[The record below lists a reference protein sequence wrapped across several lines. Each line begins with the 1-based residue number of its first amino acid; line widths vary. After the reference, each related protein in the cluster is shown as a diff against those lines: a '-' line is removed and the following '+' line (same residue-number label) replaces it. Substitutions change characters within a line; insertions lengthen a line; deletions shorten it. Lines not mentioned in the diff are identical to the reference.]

1 MPLFTYT
8 ARDLSGIDHKGTIE
22 TADPSGVA
30 KILSKRGLIVTSI
43 KEKREA
49 NLKFFEKF
57 FNKVS
62 FEEVVVATRQ
72 LATMIESGL
81 VLSESFDILVEQ
93 QTNKKFKTILEDISR
108 DIKNGLDLTSAIKK
122 HPEVFPPLYGNLIK
136 SAEQAGNLDVVL
148 TQMADNLEKEREF
161 RGKVKGA
168 LIYPVIILVMMTA
181 VMGIMV
187 FFVIPRL
194 TSLYTQSSIDLPLP
208 TKILIGIS
216 GFFLGYWW
224 VMLIGIIV
232 GVIAFNRFVST
243 PEGRMAVDAI
253 LLKMPIAG
261 KIIRGTAL
269 TNFTRTFG
277 QLSSAGVPILES
289 LQTIK
294 DITSNRVYKKAL
306 EDTYSGVER
315 GLTFSAQ
322 LDAVG
327 VFPKIIS
334 QMFKVGEETGKIDK
348 VSFKLADYF
357 ESEVDN
363 MLKNLTV
370 LIEPIVLVVLG
381 VGVGFIVL
389 SVILPIYK
397 LTTSFS

>member
-1 MPLFTYT
+1 MPLFVYT

-22 TADPSGVA
+22 TADSSGVA
-30 KILSKRGLIVTSI
+30 RILSKRGLIVTSI
-43 KEKREA
+43 KEKRDA
-49 NLKFFEKF
+49 NLKLFEKYL
-57 FNKVS
+57 NRVA
-62 FEEVVVATRQ
+62 FEDVVVATRQ

-81 VLSESFDILVEQ
+81 VLSEAVDILVDQ
-93 QTNKKFKTILEDISR
+93 QTNKKFKTALEEISR

-122 HPEVFPPLYGNLIK
+122 HPDIFPPLYGNLIK

-148 TQMADNLEKEREF
+148 VQMADNMEKEREF
-161 RGKVKGA
+161 RSKVRGA
-168 LIYPVIILVMMTA
+168 MIYPIIILFMMTA
-181 VMGIMV
+181 VMAIMV

-194 TSLYTQSSIDLPLP
+194 TSLYSQSSIDLPLP

-216 GFFLGYWW
+216 GFFLSYWW
-224 VMLIGIIV
+224 IMLIVMILIGI
-232 GVIAFNRFVST
+232 GLNRMLAN
-243 PEGRMAVDAI
+243 PEGRYIFDSF
-253 LLKMPIAG
+253 LLKVPVVG
-261 KIIRGTAL
+261 RIIRGTVL

-277 QLSSAGVPILES
+277 QLSSAGVPILEA

-294 DITSNRVYKKAL
+294 DITTNKVFKKAL

-322 LDAVG
+322 LDVVG

-348 VSFKLADYF
+348 VAFKLADYF

-370 LIEPIVLVVLG
+370 LIEPIVLVLLG

>member
-1 MPLFTYT
+1 MPLFVYN

-22 TADPSGVA
+22 TNDSSGVA
-30 KILSKRGLIVTSI
+30 RILSKKGLIVTAI
-43 KEKREA
+43 KEKKQT
-49 NLKFFEKF
+49 NLKFFEKY
-57 FNKVS
+57 FNRVA
-62 FEEVVVATRQ
+62 FEDVVVATRQ

-81 VLSESFDILVEQ
+81 VLSEAVDILVEQ
-93 QTNKKFKTILEDISR
+93 QENKKLKTAFEEISR

-122 HPEVFPPLYGNLIK
+122 HPDIFPPLYGNLIK

-148 TQMADNLEKEREF
+148 VQMADNMEKEREF
-161 RGKVKGA
+161 RSKVRGA
-168 LIYPVIILVMMTA
+168 MIYPIIICFMMTA

-194 TSLYTQSSIDLPLP
+194 TSLYSQSNIDLPLP

-216 GFFLGYWW
+216 GFFLSYWW
-224 VMLIGIIV
+224 IMVIIGIIF
-232 GVIAFNRFVST
+232 GIAINRLLSN
-243 PEGRMAVDAI
+243 PEGRYLFDAF
-253 LLKMPIAG
+253 LLKIPVVG
-261 KIIRGTAL
+261 RIIRGTVL

-277 QLSSAGVPILES
+277 QLSSAGVPILDA

-294 DITSNRVYKKAL
+294 DITSNKVFKKAL
-306 EDTYSGVER
+306 EETYSGVER

-322 LDAVG
+322 LDAAG

-348 VSFKLADYF
+348 VAFKLADYF

>member
-1 MPLFTYT
+1 MPLFVYT

-22 TADPSGVA
+22 TADSSGVA
-30 KILSKRGLIVTSI
+30 RILSKRGLIVTSI
-43 KEKREA
+43 KEKRDA
-49 NLKFFEKF
+49 NLKLFEKYL
-57 FNKVS
+57 NRVA
-62 FEEVVVATRQ
+62 FEDVVVATRQ

-81 VLSESFDILVEQ
+81 VLSEAVDILVDQ
-93 QTNKKFKTILEDISR
+93 QTNKKFKTALEEISR

-122 HPEVFPPLYGNLIK
+122 HPDIFPPLYGNLIK

-148 TQMADNLEKEREF
+148 VQMADNMDKEREF
-161 RGKVKGA
+161 RSKVRGA
-168 LIYPVIILVMMTA
+168 MIYPIILFMMTA
-181 VMGIMV
+181 VMAIMV

-194 TSLYTQSSIDLPLP
+194 TSLYSQSSIDLPLP

-216 GFFLGYWW
+216 GFFLSYWW
-224 VMLIGIIV
+224 IMLIVMILIGI
-232 GVIAFNRFVST
+232 GLNRMLAN
-243 PEGRMAVDAI
+243 PEGRYIFDSF
-253 LLKMPIAG
+253 LLKVPVVG
-261 KIIRGTAL
+261 RIIRGTVL

-277 QLSSAGVPILES
+277 QLSSAGVPILEA

-294 DITSNRVYKKAL
+294 DITTNKVFKKAL

-322 LDAVG
+322 LDVVG

-348 VSFKLADYF
+348 VAFKLADYF

-370 LIEPIVLVVLG
+370 LIEPIVLVLLG

>member
-1 MPLFTYT
+1 MPLFVYT

-22 TADPSGVA
+22 TTDSSGVA
-30 KILSKRGLIVTSI
+30 RILSKRGLIVTSI
-43 KEKREA
+43 KEKRDA
-49 NLKFFEKF
+49 NLKFFEKYL
-57 FNKVS
+57 NRVA
-62 FEEVVVATRQ
+62 FEDVVVATRQ

-81 VLSESFDILVEQ
+81 VLSEAVDILVEQ
-93 QTNKKFKTILEDISR
+93 QTNKKFKTALEEISR

-122 HPEVFPPLYGNLIK
+122 HPDIFPPLYGNLIK

-148 TQMADNLEKEREF
+148 VQMADNMEKEREF
-161 RGKVKGA
+161 RSKVRGA
-168 LIYPVIILVMMTA
+168 MIYPIIILFMMTA
-181 VMGIMV
+181 VMAIMV

-194 TSLYTQSSIDLPLP
+194 TSLYSQSSIDLPLP

-216 GFFLGYWW
+216 GFFLSYWW
-224 VMLIGIIV
+224 IMLIVMILFGI
-232 GVIAFNRFVST
+232 GLNRMLAN
-243 PEGRMAVDAI
+243 PEGRYIFDAF
-253 LLKMPIAG
+253 LLKVPVVG
-261 KIIRGTAL
+261 RIIRGTVL

-277 QLSSAGVPILES
+277 QLSSAGVPILEA

-294 DITSNRVYKKAL
+294 DITTNKVYKKAL

-348 VSFKLADYF
+348 VAFKLADYF

-370 LIEPIVLVVLG
+370 LIEPIVLVLLG